1 MVMIPMKTPKLT
13 QIILLSTLF
22 LFFSTKSA
30 HAYLDPGS
38 GSYIIQLIIAGGVGA
53 LFTVKT
59 FWLQIK
65 NFFTSLFRQKNKQK
79 EKTGS
84 DPEKKNGV

>member
-1 MVMIPMKTPKLT
+1 MKKIRFDLVILL
-13 QIILLSTLF
+13 IILLLTV
-22 LFFSTKSA
+22 STKPA

-59 FWLQIK
+59 FWSQIK
-65 NFFTSLFRQKNKQK
+65 NFFTSLFHRKKREK
-79 EKTGS
+79 EKTNP

>member
-1 MVMIPMKTPKLT
+1 MRKVRFDLVILL
-13 QIILLSTLF
+13 IILLLAA
-22 LFFSTKSA
+22 STKPA

-65 NFFTSLFRQKNKQK
+65 NFFTSLFRRKKREK

-84 DPEKKNGV
+84 DPEKKNGI

>member
-65 NFFTSLFRQKNKQK
+65 TFFTNFFSKKKKDSDSKNENARK
-79 EKTGS
+79 
-84 DPEKKNGV
+84 

>member
-1 MVMIPMKTPKLT
+1 MRKVRFDLVILL
-13 QIILLSTLF
+13 IILLLTV
-22 LFFSTKSA
+22 STKPA

>member
-1 MVMIPMKTPKLT
+1 MKKIRFDLVILL
-13 QIILLSTLF
+13 IILLLTV
-22 LFFSTKSA
+22 STKPA

-53 LFTVKT
+53 LFGVKT
-59 FWLQIK
+59 FWHQIK
-65 NFFTSLFRQKNKQK
+65 NFFTSLFRRKKREK
-79 EKTGS
+79 EKTNP